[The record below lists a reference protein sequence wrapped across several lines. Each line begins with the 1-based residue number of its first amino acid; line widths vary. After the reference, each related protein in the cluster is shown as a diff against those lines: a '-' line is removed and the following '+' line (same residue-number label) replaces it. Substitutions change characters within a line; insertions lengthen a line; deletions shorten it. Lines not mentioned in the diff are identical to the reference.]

1 MDIDEFTQKAKL
13 HYEKHLKR
21 VSDYQKEH
29 PDKCSDKS
37 KRYNAKLKNECPEKY
52 TAMLEKK
59 RAYYQNVRKPKLDA
73 LKSKS
78 EPK

>member
-21 VSDYQKEH
+21 VSDYQKDH
-29 PDKCSDKS
+29 PDKCS
-37 KRYNAKLKNECPEKY
+37 
-52 TAMLEKK
+52 AMLEKK